1 MALHDGI
8 KSTSSKITR
17 LINNLPSSDFQE
29 REIEVIAK
37 YIQESESDNW
47 KIFNLF
53 NLLFKIHYEY
63 RDAGDLAFECGK
75 KLVSSGFNQADLM
88 IKLASLMMYDGQ
100 FTEASNLLKGAEEH
114 PSVTKKMAAIEA
126 RIKELDD
133 SLKIVPNFSPQ
144 RKKNSE
150 SIETRVLY
158 MLHNSLPY
166 ESGGYATR
174 SHGLLCGVRQNGW
187 DIQAVT
193 RLAYPLDLT
202 KHHGKSIPAKSELSV
217 MHIADPTRPLYIS

>member
-1 MALHDGI
+1 MNLTNTI
-8 KSTSSKITR
+8 LSSNKRILITGGCGFIGSG
-17 LINNLPSSDFQE
+17 LIRYLLVNS
-29 REIEVIAK
+29 
-37 YIQESESDNW
+37 NW

-133 SLKIVPNFSPQ
+133 SLKIVPNFSPSPIFSLIS
-144 RKKNSE
+144 KYPNGVLLL
-150 SIETRVLY
+150 SI
-158 MLHNSLPY
+158 SLPVPY
-166 ESGGYATR
+166 LEVEIIYSLCSTFLSKTR
-174 SHGLLCGVRQNGW
+174 NR
-187 DIQAVT
+187 
-193 RLAYPLDLT
+193 
-202 KHHGKSIPAKSELSV
+202 
-217 MHIADPTRPLYIS
+217 